1 MVTVSLCMIVKNE
14 EAVLARCLDSIRE
27 GVDEIIVVDTG
38 STDKTKEIAARY
50 TSRIYDFEWNF
61 DFSAARNFS
70 FSKAT
75 MDFAMW
81 LDADD
86 VFTKENLAAFLQLKQ
101 TIPNDV
107 DTVMMRYNT
116 AFDENGNPV
125 FSYYRERMIRTNIPY
140 EWKGRVHEAIVHA
153 GRSMYSDVAVNH
165 KSIKTVYS
173 DRNLKIYEKQK
184 AAGEPFTPRDT
195 FYYARELYY
204 HKQYDRAID
213 MLNGF
218 LSDGRGWV
226 ENNIE
231 ACKIL
236 SYCYREKGNFS
247 QAIAALSA
255 SFQYDMPR
263 AEICCEIGSLWMRM
277 QNYRTAAFWY
287 ELARVVPRNDKSG
300 GFISEDS
307 HGYLPCI
314 QLCVCYDKLGNHK
327 KAEEYNR
334 MAGTFRPSS
343 PAYLQNLE
351 YFSRLSPH
359 SPEHS

>member
-1 MVTVSLCMIVKNE
+1 MATVSLCMIVKNE
-14 EAVLARCLDSIRE
+14 EAVLARCLDSIRD
-27 GVDEIIVVDTG
+27 GVDEIIIVDTG
-38 STDKTKEIAARY
+38 STDRTKEIAARY
-50 TSRIYDFEWNF
+50 TDRIYDFEWNF
-61 DFSAARNFS
+61 DFSAARNYS

-86 VFTKENLAAFLQLKQ
+86 VFTEENFAAFLQLKR
-101 TIPNDV
+101 TIPDTV
-107 DTVMMRYNT
+107 DAVMMRYNT
-116 AFDENGNPV
+116 AFDENGKPV
-125 FSYYRERMIRTNIPY
+125 FSYYRERMVRTSTPY
-140 EWKGRVHEAIVHA
+140 EWKGRVHEAIVHS
-153 GRSMYSDVAVNH
+153 GRSMYSEVAVNH

-173 DRNLKIYEKQK
+173 DRNLKIYEKQ
-184 AAGEPFTPRDT
+184 AQDGEPFTPRDT

-204 HKQYDRAID
+204 HKQFDRAIE
-213 MLNGF
+213 MLKGF

-247 QAIAALSA
+247 EAIAALSA
-255 SFQYDMPR
+255 AFRYDMPR
-263 AEICCEIGSLWMRM
+263 AEICCEIGGLWMRM

-287 ELARVVPRNDKSG
+287 ELARAVPRNDKSG
-300 GFISEDS
+300 AFVSEDA

-314 QLCVCYDKLGNHK
+314 QLCVCYDKLGDHA

-334 MAGTFRPSS
+334 MAGTFRPNS
-343 PAYLQNLE
+343 PAYRYNLE
-351 YFSRLSPH
+351 YFKRLSPH
-359 SPEHS
+359 SPEPS